1 MVHIQIAYFGIVVS
15 LRNLIV
21 RLYAFPLFLTEN
33 LFVSVLFWTQCSY
46 DDCVYEACLGPLVRQ
61 PPFVLSEWL

>member
-1 MVHIQIAYFGIVVS
+1 MTFTQGMVHIQIAYFGIVVS

-33 LFVSVLFWTQCSY
+33 LFVSVLF
-46 DDCVYEACLGPLVRQ
+46 
-61 PPFVLSEWL
+61 

>member
-1 MVHIQIAYFGIVVS
+1 MTFTQGMVHIQIAYFGIVFS

-33 LFVSVLFWTQCSY
+33 LFVSVLF
-46 DDCVYEACLGPLVRQ
+46 
-61 PPFVLSEWL
+61 